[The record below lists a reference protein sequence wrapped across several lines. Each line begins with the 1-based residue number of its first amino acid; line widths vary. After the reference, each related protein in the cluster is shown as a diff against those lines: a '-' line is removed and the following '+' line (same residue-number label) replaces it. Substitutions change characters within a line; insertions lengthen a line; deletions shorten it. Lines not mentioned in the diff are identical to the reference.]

1 MTVVELPVEDRVAVE
16 ALTPGTRVEVRSRFD
31 QQWARG
37 FEVAETSEHGYRVR
51 RLSDGRVLPVEFDAA
66 DVRQERRRR
75 DGLWWY

>member
-1 MTVVELPVEDRVAVE
+1 M
-16 ALTPGTRVEVRSRFD
+16 RSRFD